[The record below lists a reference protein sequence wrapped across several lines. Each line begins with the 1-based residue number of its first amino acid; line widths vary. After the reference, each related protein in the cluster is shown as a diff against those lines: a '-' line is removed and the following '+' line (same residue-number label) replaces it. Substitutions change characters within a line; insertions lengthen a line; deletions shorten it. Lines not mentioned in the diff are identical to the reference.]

1 MEIIKKGISE
11 DVFEGKCG
19 ACFCEAQATRRE
31 LSEIRPYDSLFP
43 LYTGDKIT
51 AKITINCPVC
61 DQYRMLMECVEEE
74 DNEI

>member
-19 ACFCEAQATRRE
+19 ACFCEARATRKE
-31 LSEIRPYDSLFP
+31 LSEIRPYDTLFP
-43 LYTGDKIT
+43 LCAGDKVT
-51 AKITINCPVC
+51 SKITINCPVC
-61 DQYRMLMECVEEE
+61 GQYRMLMKCIEE